1 MITCVTGASGTIGRH
16 IVQLLLQ
23 RKYKVR
29 VLSRRQDLFNADV
42 EIFDG
47 DINDQALLT
56 IFLRNCNLLFHCAAE
71 LSDTTKMWDV
81 NVSGTEQLL
90 RLASESGVE
99 YLCHMSSAG
108 VVGRTSSKHI
118 QEHTACKPETIYER
132 SKWAAEQI
140 VQQSHRCGRVV
151 ILRPTNVISDEAPGA
166 LGLPMRA
173 SWSDRLKI
181 FLKGGECAHI
191 VHAMDVADA
200 AVYLIAHSIDG
211 PSCFFVSCDHE
222 RLNTYAGLW
231 SLYKAIERGKSVEGI
246 QPTLHLPIIIPYLL
260 RKLWRGTGNQ
270 GDVRYSSEKL
280 LSIGFCYRIGVEGA
294 VRRLVSLRQAAAQ

>member
-1 MITCVTGASGTIGRH
+1 
-16 IVQLLLQ
+16 VQLLLQ

-29 VLSRRQDLFNADV
+29 ALSRRGDLFNTDV
-42 EIFDG
+42 EIFQG
-47 DINDQALLT
+47 DINDEKLLKQ
-56 IFLRNCNLLFHCAAE
+56 FLRGCTLLFHCAAE

-81 NVSGTEQLL
+81 NVSGTKQLL
-90 RLASESGVE
+90 RLASESGLE

-108 VVGRTSSKHI
+108 VVGRTSSQNV
-118 QEHTACKPETIYER
+118 QENTTCNPETIYER

-140 VQQSHRCGRVV
+140 VQQGLRGGRVV

-166 LGLPMRA
+166 LHLPMRS
-173 SWSDRLKI
+173 SWSDRLKV

-200 AVYLIAHSIDG
+200 AVYLIAQSSDG
-211 PSCFFVSCDHE
+211 PSCFFVSCDQE

-246 QPTLHLPIIIPYLL
+246 EPMLHLPIIIPYLL
-260 RKLWRGTGNQ
+260 RKLWRGKGNL
-270 GDVRYSSEKL
+270 GAVRYSSEKL
-280 LSIGFCYRIGVEGA
+280 ISTGFCYRLGVEGA